1 MVITDVSNGNNVG
14 EQVDIQPGIIG
25 TLIASSGMGVTIFD
39 LFGEILTPND
49 MKGLLQRNGIAPEN
63 YEGTRLAIRCLLLL
77 LDLGKACEKLNE
89 MKNEQHC
96 NSQSLVKVEEI
107 DTGYEEEQLD
117 YENIDLA
124 IDMLDQAKKPRQTRK
139 RPSKSLNLCRGPGCN
154 CGTSFV
160 SREELQTHYLER
172 SCFTCKDC
180 DERFPSKLTL
190 KDHIQEAHF
199 SGELITTSK
208 LHNFKWTLFFLGFLE
223 VNDEISI

>member
-25 TLIASSGMGVTIFD
+25 TLIASSEMGITIFD
-39 LFGEILTPND
+39 LFGEILTPDD

-77 LDLGKACEKLNE
+77 LDLGKVCDKLNE
-89 MKNEQHC
+89 MKNEQH
-96 NSQSLVKVEEI
+96 SQLVKVEEI

-124 IDMLDQAKKPRQTRK
+124 IDIIDAAKKPRPTRK
-139 RPSKSLNLCRGPGCN
+139 RPNKSLNLCRGPGCN
-154 CGTSFV
+154 CGTSFI
-160 SREELQTHYLER
+160 SREELQTHYLEKG
-172 SCFTCKDC
+172 CFTCKDC

-190 KDHIQEAHF
+190 KDHIQEAHH
-199 SGELITTSK
+199 SGRLTRT
-208 LHNFKWTLFFLGFLE
+208 N
-223 VNDEISI
+223 